1 MLYIKTHF
9 DKEPNM
15 KRTLRII
22 LIGLAIA
29 SSANPAAGLED
40 VFAITS
46 VKGGLVV
53 HLGCGDGK
61 LTAALHANKSFIV
74 HGLDTSAANVA
85 KARKHVR
92 SLGLYGPVSVA
103 VWNGRTL
110 PYADNL
116 VNLLVA
122 ENLGKTPMAEVMRVL
137 VPNGVAYINGR
148 KTVKPRPADI
158 DDWSHFLHDAS
169 NNAVANDTK
178 VSPPRRLKWVCGP
191 LWARSHE
198 FNSSLCALI
207 SAGGRA
213 FYIFDEGLT
222 GVTPASLPERWTLI
236 ARDAFNGTL
245 LWKRPMPQWG
255 TAQWRSRGLRNV
267 PLTVMRRIVA
277 EGDRLFVTLGYDAPV
292 SILDAATG
300 KVLAICEGSEGA
312 QELRCSDGVILL
324 RKGQDTVMA
333 FDAKTARKLWQAKA
347 GVNSL
352 SLAAWKG
359 KVFYQVGSAV
369 ICHDLPTGKKLWQT
383 AEPASPAPAAPPRK
397 PGAKRG
403 KKPRRSPSSLV
414 IVHDGH
420 VLFNGPQ
427 GLHAVAAETGKTL
440 WIARGQR
447 LGSEPFVAG
456 GYIWQRQGRGIAG
469 LDLATGKSKK
479 QVNADDVFTP
489 GHHPRCYQSKATV
502 NYIITPN
509 RGIEFVS
516 LTGQKNTQHD
526 WTRGACRYGIMPGN
540 GLLYVPP
547 DPCFCYPGVKLTG
560 FNALEGGQT
569 TRETASGSRLEK
581 GPAYGTIGNGK
592 LEIGNPQAWPAY
604 RHDARRTGAATCEVS
619 SKVAPE
625 WTVRLTGRLTP
636 PVAAGGLL
644 YVAEKDAHTL
654 HAIKLADGSAAWQ
667 FTAGGRIDSPPTVR
681 RGLAMFGCADG
692 WVYCLRASDG
702 QLAWRFQAAP
712 CDRLIVAFGQ
722 LESAWRV
729 HGSVLVANGLA
740 YCTAGR
746 STFLD
751 GGIRVVALD
760 PGTGKVVH
768 KTTLDTWSPT
778 RDDAKDKPF
787 IPGYHIEG
795 ALSDVLVSEGEHIY
809 LGQYKL
815 DRSLKRQN
823 VPYALIDPKTRSAAM
838 GLDELTG
845 KKYVQNIQTQKKDE
859 VVQRQ
864 WQLRVWPKMS
874 KELKEKYGA
883 ANLGERTMGR
893 HVFATGGFLD
903 DSWYNRTFWMYS
915 ETWPGFHIANRGAKT
930 GQLLVVGPEKT
941 YAVQAYPYRNLQ
953 SPLFTPGQA
962 GYLLFADGND
972 NEPILP
978 DYTRGVP
985 KGIGF
990 TRKDPPVWFHWV
1002 PVRIRGMVLAGR
1014 HLFVAGAPD
1023 VVDAQDPM
1031 AAFEGR
1037 KGAVLRAYSASDGK
1051 MLTELKLAA
1060 PPVFDGMIATAGR
1073 LYVVMRN
1080 GTVIC
1085 LAPKK

>member
-1 MLYIKTHF
+1 
-9 DKEPNM
+9 M
-15 KRTLRII
+15 KRILGII
-22 LIGLAIA
+22 LIGLAVA
-29 SSANPAAGLED
+29 SFANPAARAAGAKDILD
-40 VFAITS
+40 ATG

-61 LTAALHANKSFIV
+61 LTAAMRTNKSFIV
-74 HGLDTSAANVA
+74 HGLDTDAANVE

-92 SLGLYGPVSVA
+92 SQGLYGPVSVA
-103 VWNGRTL
+103 IWNGRSL

-122 ENLGKTPMAEVMRVL
+122 ENLGKVPRAEVMRVL
-137 VPNGVAYINGR
+137 CPNGVAYINGK
-148 KTVKPRPADI
+148 KTVKPRPGDI

-169 NNAVANDTK
+169 NNAVANDTR
-178 VSPPRRLKWVCGP
+178 VAPPRRIKWVCEP

-198 FNSSLCALI
+198 FNSSLCAMI
-207 SAGGRA
+207 SAGGRV

-222 GVTPASLPERWTLI
+222 GVTPPSIPERWTLI
-236 ARDAFNGTL
+236 ARDAFNGAL
-245 LWKRPMPQWG
+245 LWKRPMPKWG
-255 TAQWRSRGLRNV
+255 SSQWRSRALRSV
-267 PLTVMRRIVA
+267 PSTVMRRIVA
-277 EGDRLFVTLGYDAPV
+277 EGDRLFVTLGYSAPV

-300 KVLAICEGSEGA
+300 KILAICEGSEGA
-312 QELRCSDGVILL
+312 QELRCSAGVILL
-324 RKGQDTVMA
+324 RKGQNTVMA
-333 FDAKTARKLWQAKA
+333 FDAKTAHKLWQAKA
-347 GVNSL
+347 AVNSL

-359 KVFYQVGSAV
+359 KVFYQVGLAV
-369 ICHDLPTGKKLWQT
+369 ICHDMATGKTLWQT
-383 AEPASPAPAAPPRK
+383 QAPPPATPAAPPRK

-403 KKPRRSPSSLV
+403 RKSRRAPSSLV
-414 IVHDGH
+414 IVHDGC

-440 WIARGQR
+440 WTAKGQR

-456 GYIWQRQGRGIAG
+456 GHLWQRRGGGIAG
-469 LDLATGKSKK
+469 LDLATGKSQT
-479 QVNADDVFTP
+479 QVKADDVFTP

-509 RGIEFVS
+509 RGVEFVS
-516 LTGQKNTQHD
+516 LTGQTNTQHD
-526 WTRGACRYGIMPGN
+526 WTRGACKYGIMPGN

-547 DPCFCYPGVKLTG
+547 DPCFCYPGVKLLG
-560 FNALEGGQT
+560 FHAMDGGQTT
-569 TRETASGSRLEK
+569 TRETASGTRLEK
-581 GPAYGTIGNGK
+581 GPAFGTLVPPKADKSSIDNSS
-592 LEIGNPQAWPAY
+592 WPAY
-604 RHDARRTGAATCEVS
+604 RHDARRTGATTCDVP

-625 WTVRLTGRLTP
+625 WTVSLTGRLTP
-636 PVAAGGLL
+636 PVVAGGRL

-654 HAIKLADGSAAWQ
+654 HALTLADGSAAWQ
-667 FTAGGRIDSPPTVR
+667 FTADGRIDSPPTVC
-681 RGLAMFGCADG
+681 GDLVMFGCADG

-712 CDRLIVAFGQ
+712 AERLIVAFGQ

-729 HGSVLVANGLA
+729 HGSILVENGLA

-751 GGIRVVALD
+751 GGIRILALD
-760 PGTGKVVH
+760 PATGKLVH
-768 KTTLDTWSPT
+768 NVTLDTWSPT

-787 IPGYHIEG
+787 VPGYHIEG
-795 ALSDVLVSEGEHIY
+795 ALSDVLVSEGGSIY

-815 DRSLKRQN
+815 DRSLKQLD
-823 VPYALIDPKTRSAAM
+823 VPYALIDPKKKSPAM

-859 VVQRQ
+859 VVQRN

-874 KELKEKYGA
+874 KELKDKYGA
-883 ANLGERTMGR
+883 GNLGERTMGR

-930 GQLLVVGPEKT
+930 GQLLVVGPKKT
-941 YAVQAYPYRNLQ
+941 YAVQAYPSRNLQ
-953 SPLFTPGQA
+953 SPLFTPGKA

-990 TRKDPPVWFHWV
+990 TRKDPPVWFQWV
-1002 PVRIRGMVLAGR
+1002 PVRIRGMVLAGK

-1023 VVDAQDPM
+1023 VVDEKDPM

-1037 KGAVLRAYSASDGK
+1037 KGAVLRAYSAADGK
-1051 MLTELKLAA
+1051 MLTELKLGA
-1060 PPVFDGMIATAGR
+1060 PPVFDGVIAAGGR
-1073 LYVVMRN
+1073 LYLTTVD
-1080 GTVIC
+1080 GKVIC
-1085 LAPKK
+1085 FGSKK